1 MANALY
7 ISPTPAAAHPLRL
20 KAIVRPAGLSMAF
33 PETWLSRHM
42 GDVLLQAALIEA
54 WQFLKNEGKM
64 NEAATMYASLLPT
77 AKAEVSKLSRRTYA
91 GIGMAPPATG
101 GEG

>member
-1 MANALY
+1 MNTLY
-7 ISPTPAAAHPLRL
+7 ISPTPAVNHPLRL
-20 KAIVRPAGLSMAF
+20 KAIVRPDGLALLNQ
-33 PETWLSRHM
+33 ETWLSRHA
-42 GDVLLQAALIEA
+42 GDVLLQAALIES
-54 WQFLKNEGKM
+54 WQFLKNQEKM
-64 NEAATMYASLLPT
+64 NEAASMYASLMPV